1 MLSHYSCTIYTL
13 IEFVRPRLH
22 HETLHISL
30 LCPNNGG
37 TRAGWKGRDDRVLY
51 FPPENPFKAAG
62 RAQLKT
68 SFRHLLAPF
77 KYRHCRC
84 SFPPLP
90 PSLHPTPPLH
100 PPPSIVH
107 QMSPCLTC
115 NWKALLEIG
124 LACRCTGITQ
134 VRCTQGSSPF
144 ALGGTRCLLARCCQ
158 TLSYRGVERFGGYVV
173 PTQRTA

>member
-22 HETLHISL
+22 RETLHMSL

-62 RAQLKT
+62 RAQLKISQT
-68 SFRHLLAPF
+68 SIG
-77 KYRHCRC
+77 
-84 SFPPLP
+84 SFQIQTWSLFIPPLSRP
-90 PSLHPTPPLH
+90 PSILPP
-100 PPPSIVH
+100 PYPSFTSPPSIVH
-107 QMSPCLTC
+107 QTSPCLAC
-115 NWKALLEIG
+115 NWKALLEIV

-134 VRCTQGSSPF
+134 VRCTQGLSPF
-144 ALGGTRCLLARCCQ
+144 ALGGTRCLLA
-158 TLSYRGVERFGGYVV
+158 
-173 PTQRTA
+173 